1 MRIGICEPNS
11 EYMNYLSG
19 LLSQIRSING
29 AAIIPYLNSKWFV
42 SDLSLCMEAF
52 DILLINREMDGY
64 NGAYVAREA
73 VRINPSC
80 QVILIS
86 EVNRFLDEDYD
97 IPQLLFLPKEHVPL
111 RLVTVIDR
119 AVKLLRQKNEH
130 YFYVQSNRERILI
143 PCSKVHYME
152 KMLRK
157 TELITSDNRISTY
170 QIPSELI
177 ENANTEN
184 FVQCHRSFF
193 VNLEYIFSIGTSEIT
208 LQSGEHLP
216 IGSTF
221 SKSFIKHYESYC
233 ACLLNPIL

>member
-1 MRIGICEPNS
+1 MRIGICEPNA
-11 EYMNYLSG
+11 EYMNYLMG

-42 SDLSLCMEAF
+42 SDLSLHVEAF
-52 DILLINREMDGY
+52 DILLVKREMEGY

-86 EVNRFLDEDYD
+86 DFNRILDEDYD
-97 IPQLLFLPKEHVPL
+97 VAQLFLLPKEHVPL

-119 AVKLLRQKNEH
+119 AVKLIQQKNEH
-130 YFYVQSNRERILI
+130 YFYVLANREKIRI
-143 PCSKVHYME
+143 PCSKVLYME

-157 TELITSDNRISTY
+157 TELVTSDNRISTY
-170 QIPSELI
+170 QTPSELI
-177 ENANTEN
+177 QNANAES

-193 VNLEYIFSIGTSEIT
+193 VNLDNIFSIATNEIT
-208 LQSGEHLP
+208 LLSGEHLP
-216 IGSTF
+216 VGSTF
-221 SKSFIKHYESYC
+221 SKNLTEQYESYC
-233 ACLLNPIL
+233 SRLLNPIL

>member
-1 MRIGICEPNS
+1 MRIGICVSSS
-11 EYMNYLSG
+11 EYMNYLTG

-42 SDLSLCMEAF
+42 ADLSLRVEAF
-52 DILLINREMDGY
+52 DILLITREMDGY

-80 QVILIS
+80 QVILIC
-86 EVNRFLDEDYD
+86 EFNRILDEDYD
-97 IPQLLFLPKEHVPL
+97 IAQMFLLPKEHVPL

-119 AVKLLRQKNEH
+119 AVKLLHQKNEH
-130 YFYVQSNRERILI
+130 YFYVQANREKMLI
-143 PCSKVHYME
+143 PCSKVLYME
-152 KMLRK
+152 KMLRE
-157 TELITSDNRISTY
+157 TELITTDNRIGTY

-193 VNLEYIFSIGTSEIT
+193 VNLENIFSIGTSEIT
-208 LQSGEHLP
+208 LLNGEHLP

-221 SKSFIKHYESYC
+221 SKRLIEQYESYC
-233 ACLLNPIL
+233 ACLLNPI

>member
-1 MRIGICEPNS
+1 MRIGICVSSS
-11 EYMNYLSG
+11 EYMNYLTG

-42 SDLSLCMEAF
+42 SDLSLRVEAF

-80 QVILIS
+80 QVVLIS
-86 EVNRFLDEDYD
+86 EFNRILDEDYD
-97 IPQLLFLPKEHVPL
+97 ISQLFLLPKEHVPL

-119 AVKLLRQKNEH
+119 AVKQIRQKNEH
-130 YFYVQSNRERILI
+130 YFYVQANREKILI
-143 PCSKVHYME
+143 PCSKVLYME

-177 ENANTEN
+177 ENANTGN

-193 VNLEYIFSIGTSEIT
+193 VNLENIYSIGTSEIT
-208 LQSGEHLP
+208 LLSGVHLP

-221 SKSFIKHYESYC
+221 SKSLVEQYESYC